1 MLKHTQRDS
10 KILKL
15 FDPPFCGVGTEIVKK
30 LFGEVNGYPTWW
42 HYLFYITKKGISVW
56 DFSHL
61 KVYVDQSED

>member
-30 LFGEVNGYPTWW
+30 LFGEVNGYPT
-42 HYLFYITKKGISVW
+42 
-56 DFSHL
+56 
-61 KVYVDQSED
+61 